1 MIRPLVEVNAI
12 SKEFRERGRTIRAVD
27 AVTFAIHPGE
37 TLGLVGESGC
47 GKSTLARCIVR
58 LVEPSSGRLL
68 FDGEDY
74 TRAPERR
81 LRRLRK
87 DIQIVFQD
95 PSTAL
100 NPSWS
105 VRQLIT
111 EPLKLHRIVGGEAR
125 LREVLDEMALSRSI
139 LDRRSNQLSG
149 GQRQR
154 VAIARAIVTRPRF
167 IVLDEPTASVDMSI
181 RLSLLQLLRDLQRE
195 HGLTYLFISHDLST
209 VRHLCERILV
219 MYLGKVVEQGSTVE
233 VFQRPAHVYTQVLLS
248 AIPIPQPGAQRKRIL
263 AQGEPPSP
271 AAIPSGCPFRTR
283 CQSAN
288 EECTHPQ
295 PFYELQAGHFAACR
309 LAAPMASAPG
319 AS

>member
-1 MIRPLVEVNAI
+1 MSNPLVEVSAI
-12 SKEFRERGRTIRAVD
+12 RKEFRERGQTIRAVD
-27 AVTFAIHPGE
+27 DVTFAIYPGE
-37 TLGLVGESGC
+37 TVGLVGESGC

-58 LVEPSSGRLL
+58 LIEPSSGRML

-74 TRAPERR
+74 TQAPERR

-111 EPLKLHRIVGGEAR
+111 EPLKLHRIVGVEAR
-125 LREVLDEMALSRSI
+125 LHDVLDEMALSRSV
-139 LDRRSNQLSG
+139 LDRRPSQLSG

-181 RLSLLQLLRDLQRE
+181 RLSLLQLLRELQRE

-219 MYLGKVVEQGSTVE
+219 MYLGKVVEQGRTAD
-233 VFQRPAHVYTQVLLS
+233 VFEHPAHVYTQVLLS
-248 AIPIPQPGAQRKRIL
+248 AIPIPEPGARR
-263 AQGEPPSP
+263 S
-271 AAIPSGCPFRTR
+271 R
-283 CQSAN
+283 CLLY
-288 EECTHPQ
+288 T
-295 PFYELQAGHFAACR
+295 
-309 LAAPMASAPG
+309 
-319 AS
+319 

>member
-1 MIRPLVEVNAI
+1 MSQPLVEVSAVR
-12 SKEFRERGRTIRAVD
+12 KEFRERGQTIRAVD
-27 AVTFAIHPGE
+27 DVTIAINRGE
-37 TLGLVGESGC
+37 TVGLVGESGC

-58 LVEPSSGRLL
+58 LVEPNSGHLR

-74 TRAPERR
+74 TRASERR
-81 LRRLRK
+81 MRQLRK

-111 EPLKLHRIVGGEAR
+111 EPLNLHHIVGAQAR

-139 LDRRSNQLSG
+139 LDRRPSQLSG

-181 RLSLLQLLRDLQRE
+181 RLSLLQLLRALQRE
-195 HGLTYLFISHDLST
+195 YGLTYLFISHDLST

-219 MYLGKVVEQGSTVE
+219 MYLGKVVEQGLTAA
-233 VFQRPAHVYTQVLLS
+233 VFERPSHVYTQVLLS
-248 AIPIPQPGAQRKRIL
+248 AIPVPEPGSRRKRLL

-271 AAIPSGCPFRTR
+271 AAIPAGCPFRTR
-283 CQSAN
+283 CESAT

-295 PFYELQAGHFAACR
+295 PFYEVQPGHYAACR
-309 LAAPMASAPG
+309 LAAPIAGGRTS
-319 AS
+319 